1 MFRSQIEFMKNQ
13 HQEHPPEDNHLAG
26 MPKKCAKPERPGTD
40 GHAVDSRD
48 PALESTVES
57 FAWDT
62 AQRVKRLAELC
73 KRYPA
78 QMRNVA
84 RQLLAWPVMSSMPSL
99 EAGEDFRNA
108 SFLFELGRDYPLDTR
123 SRTRIHHDSAMG
135 RYLTQWIE
143 RLHEF
148 RLSIRFRP
156 QEIPGRAR
164 PDEETIRRCWGS
176 GHEPEPG
183 PKIVAVLRVV
193 LALPALTKATSH
205 KWSQRALVP
214 LIMLSDAGS
223 DETTCRE
230 PALQAIWRQKGV
242 KSAGTFR
249 SRLFSAVCP
258 MVRKRARPA

>member
-1 MFRSQIEFMKNQ
+1 VKRKRSRVK
-13 HQEHPPEDNHLAG
+13 PPAAAKIGRGEPVAAPG
-26 MPKKCAKPERPGTD
+26 PPKKCAKPERPGAE
-40 GHAVDSRD
+40 GRAGDSCE

-62 AQRVKRLAELC
+62 VQRVRRLKKLC

-78 QMRNVA
+78 QAENVA
-84 RQLLAWPVMSSMPSL
+84 RQLLAWPVMSSTPYL
-99 EAGEDFRNA
+99 TGDDTWDDYVD
-108 SFLFELGRDYPLDTR
+108 LELGRDYPLDTR
-123 SRTRIHHDSAMG
+123 SRARIHLGSVMG
-135 RYLTQWIE
+135 RYLTEWIE

-156 QEIPGRAR
+156 QEVPGQAR
-164 PDEETIRRCWGS
+164 PDEETIRRCWRGEN
-176 GHEPEPG
+176 EPKPG
-183 PKIVAVLRVV
+183 PKIVKVLRVA
-193 LALPALTKATSH
+193 LTLPALTKATSH
-205 KWSQRALVP
+205 EWSQRALVP

-230 PALQAIWRQKGV
+230 PALQAIWRQNGV

-249 SRLFSAVCP
+249 SRLLSAVCQ

>member
-13 HQEHPPEDNHLAG
+13 HQEDPPKDNHLAG
-26 MPKKCAKPERPGTD
+26 APKKCAKPEKPGAE
-40 GHAVDSRD
+40 GCAGDSRD

-62 AQRVKRLAELC
+62 VQRVVRLAELC

-84 RQLLAWPVMSSMPSL
+84 RQLLTWPVMSSMPYL
-99 EAGEDFRNA
+99 AGGDTWDDYVD
-108 SFLFELGRDYPLDTR
+108 LELGRDYPLDTSSR
-123 SRTRIHHDSAMG
+123 SRIHHDSVMG

-148 RLSIRFRP
+148 RLAIRFRP
-156 QEIPGRAR
+156 QEVSGQAK

-176 GHEPEPG
+176 EHEPEPG

-193 LALPALTKATSH
+193 LTLPALTKATSH

>member
-1 MFRSQIEFMKNQ
+1 MKNQ
-13 HQEHPPEDNHLAG
+13 HQKHPPRVKHIAG
-26 MPKKCAKPERPGTD
+26 APKKCAKSKIPGAE
-40 GHAVDSRD
+40 GCAGNPRD

-62 AQRVKRLAELC
+62 VNRVRRLAQLS

-84 RQLLAWPVMSSMPSL
+84 RQLLTWPVMSSMPYL
-99 EAGEDFRNA
+99 TGDDTWDDYVD
-108 SFLFELGRDYPLDTR
+108 LELGSEYPLDTS
-123 SRTRIHHDSAMG
+123 SRARIHHESAMG
-135 RYLTQWIE
+135 RYLTNWIE

-156 QEIPGRAR
+156 QEVPGQAR

-176 GHEPEPG
+176 EHEPEPG

-193 LALPALTKATSH
+193 LTLPALTKATSH
-205 KWSQRALVP
+205 EWSQRALVP
-214 LIMLSDAGS
+214 LIMLADAGS

-230 PALQAIWRQKGV
+230 PALKAIWRQKGV
-242 KSAGTFR
+242 KSLGTFR
-249 SRLFSAVCP
+249 SRLLSPVCQ
-258 MVRKRARPA
+258 MMHKRARPA

>member
-1 MFRSQIEFMKNQ
+1 MKNQ
-13 HQEHPPEDNHLAG
+13 HQESLPAGNPLADE
-26 MPKKCAKPERPGTD
+26 PKKCAKPERPGAE
-40 GHAVDSRD
+40 GCGGDSRD

-62 AQRVKRLAELC
+62 VQRVRRLAELC

-84 RQLLAWPVMSSMPSL
+84 RQLLTWPVMSSMPYL
-99 EAGEDFRNA
+99 AGGDTWDDYVD
-108 SFLFELGRDYPLDTR
+108 LELGRDYPLDTS
-123 SRTRIHHDSAMG
+123 SRTRIHHDSVMG
-135 RYLTQWIE
+135 RYLTQWII

-156 QEIPGRAR
+156 QEIPGQAK
-164 PDEETIRRCWGS
+164 PDEETIRRCWCS
-176 GHEPEPG
+176 EHEPEPG
-183 PKIVAVLRVV
+183 PKIVAVLRVA
-193 LALPALTKATSH
+193 LTLPALTKATSH
-205 KWSQRALVP
+205 EWSQRALVP

-230 PALQAIWRQKGV
+230 PALQAIWRHKGV

-249 SRLFSAVCP
+249 SRLLSAVCQ

>member
-1 MFRSQIEFMKNQ
+1 MLPSHIEFMKKR
-13 HQEHPPEDNHLAG
+13 HQEHLPAGNPLAG
-26 MPKKCAKPERPGTD
+26 TPKKCAKPERPGAKRC
-40 GHAVDSRD
+40 AVDSRD

-62 AQRVKRLAELC
+62 VLRVRRLAELC

-78 QMRNVA
+78 QAENVA
-84 RQLLAWPVMSSMPSL
+84 RQLLAWPVMSTMPFL

-108 SFLFELGRDYPLDTR
+108 SYVFELGRDYPLDTS
-123 SRTRIHHDSAMG
+123 SRARIHSGSVMG
-135 RYLTQWIE
+135 RYLTQWIK

-156 QEIPGRAR
+156 QEVPGQAK

-176 GHEPEPG
+176 EHEPEPG
-183 PKIVAVLRVV
+183 PKIVAVLRVA
-193 LALPALTKATSH
+193 LTLPALTKATSRE
-205 KWSQRALVP
+205 WSQRALVP

-249 SRLFSAVCP
+249 SRLLSTVCQ

>member
-1 MFRSQIEFMKNQ
+1 MKEQ
-13 HQEHPPEDNHLAG
+13 QQEHPPEGNPLADE
-26 MPKKCAKPERPGTD
+26 PKKCAKSRRPIAKRC
-40 GHAVDSRD
+40 AVDLRD
-48 PALESTVES
+48 PVLESTVES

-62 AQRVKRLAELC
+62 VQRVKRLAELC

-78 QMRNVA
+78 QAENVA
-84 RQLLAWPVMSSMPSL
+84 RQLLAWPVMSTMPSL
-99 EAGEDFRNA
+99 ETGEDFWNA
-108 SFLFELGRDYPLDTR
+108 SFVFELGRDYPLDTS
-123 SRTRIHHDSAMG
+123 SRARIHRGSVMG
-135 RYLTQWIE
+135 RYLIQWII

-156 QEIPGRAR
+156 QEVPGQAK
-164 PDEETIRRCWGS
+164 PDEETIRRCWGNE
-176 GHEPEPG
+176 HEPEPG
-183 PKIVAVLRVV
+183 PKIVAVLRVA
-193 LALPALTKATSH
+193 LTLPALTKATSH
-205 KWSQRALVP
+205 EWSQRALVP

-249 SRLFSAVCP
+249 SRLLSTVCQ